1 MIELTPDGELVNHK
15 KDKYDLY
22 KVSICRDE
30 LTIEIPGIKDILKD
44 LNTATTN
51 KKLLTETNE
60 ENRKLK
66 KDIKELNKKITTLT
80 NTINSKIAI
89 IAEAK
94 SLLKRD
100 EDIFKTMLPILKD
113 NSDGNEPS
121 EFLKGIISNISKAIS
136 RN

>member
-66 KDIKELNKKITTLT
+66 KDIKELNKKIITLT

-113 NSDGNEPS
+113 TTDGEPS
-121 EFLKGIISNISKAIS
+121 KFLQGIISNISKAIS